1 MNISLNDKYL
11 DLFNVNGK
19 KLSLTEILTCL
30 IVINGEHPND
40 IMNSL
45 LEKGIIIQDVYN
57 KDIYYVHSN
66 YQLLI
71 KKFLLQ
77 SDKNVPEI
85 TELDELV
92 NKLQELFPKER
103 KLDSHGQ
110 PRYSYRGNKRDVTER
125 LQKFFKLYG
134 KYSYDDVLECTKR
147 YVERFKYDKTNMRL
161 LPYFIMK
168 TVDGELV
175 SDLATELENMDNED
189 STIITENNDWTNTL
203 L

>member
-1 MNISLNDKYL
+1 MNISLNEDVITKHGFTLSELLICLAIKFNRQRDIIAQINDLQTKNKVYESQAHHHYL
-11 DLFNVNGK
+11 RPQAERTID
-19 KLSLTEILTCL
+19 EILN
-30 IVINGEHPND
+30 VSND
-40 IMNSL
+40 A
-45 LEKGIIIQDVYN
+45 
-57 KDIYYVHSN
+57 
-66 YQLLI
+66 
-71 KKFLLQ
+71 
-77 SDKNVPEI
+77 PEI
-85 TELDELV
+85 TELNELV

-134 KYSYDDVLECTKR
+134 KYSFDDVFECTKR

-175 SDLATELENMDNED
+175 SDLATELDNMDTDETTQ
-189 STIITENNDWTNTL
+189 SNNDLNYGDML